1 MRLLK
6 ELFNKNKYYRCCYA
20 ITQGSYKGNFFV
32 YIRHDDE
39 QFEFLSLPENDAVS
53 VPVQEFT
60 EGIKNKIV
68 DRIEKLPHNVYEICI
83 AQYNEAKAKD
93 NINRLKQP
101 SPQSSMD
108 NGERKKKR

>member
-1 MRLLK
+1 M
-6 ELFNKNKYYRCCYA
+6 
-20 ITQGSYKGNFFV
+20 

-39 QFEFLSLPENDAVS
+39 QFEFLSLPENHAVS

-108 NGERKKKR
+108 NGERKKER